1 MTLKIKRYP
10 FYVGITTLIV
20 AIVVILTGMFLWISH
35 RESKAAAI
43 QMADRLFSEIN
54 EKTLERY
61 ESTLESVAVLVGT
74 AARMPAMATL
84 PVGGG
89 MSHPGLALMLD
100 ALSFYDYLFSLYTG
114 YDDGSFIQ
122 IVAVRD
128 NAELRRLFDAPVGT
142 AYVLRS
148 IAVDADGNLKQRW
161 HFLNQER
168 QVTGA
173 RADLD
178 PGYDPRTRP
187 WFVRAQKEE
196 TAFYTDPYLFS
207 STKLPGITCAEKL
220 IYGDGVFGADITL
233 NRFAISLERQKVSD
247 NGMLFLFDD
256 KGRII
261 ARPAQDPIRASTDE
275 TLSFLTGAQS
285 NDPRV
290 RAIVAEY
297 QDNPAD
303 RLNRTLEMQI
313 DGAAYL
319 VRSTGLKSALRFDQI
334 LASVAPVSDFTGH
347 IRRMQQRV
355 FLFSGLVLLV
365 LLPLSLLVS
374 RKIAGSLTQLE
385 LESRKI
391 RQRDFSKSV
400 LSDSSIKEIHSL
412 TQAFVLMKSV
422 LSDSSIKEI
431 HSLTQAFVLMKSTI
445 RDYTARLIQARQ
457 EIERLFTA
465 ITELIAGTI
474 DAKSPYT
481 GGHCKRVPEVA
492 RMLATAAH
500 ASTEGPFADFRMAS
514 EDQWQEFNVAAWLHD
529 CGKLTTPEYVVDK
542 ATKLETITNRI
553 HEIRMRFEVL
563 LRDAQIEAYRKRLSG
578 DADDAVL
585 QAQLEEKQRQIA
597 DDFAFVAEC
606 NIGGEFMADEKI
618 DRLERIAALTWT
630 RHLDDRLGISQDEAT
645 LKNRQPAPTLPVV
658 EHVLADKPEHII
670 PRTNPDPF
678 DGNTHGFNMTVPENQ
693 YNLGELYNL
702 GIRKGTLS
710 TEDRFKINEHI
721 IQTILMLKR
730 LPFPDNMKHVPDIAG
745 SHHETMIGTGYPR
758 GLKKEEMSIPARI
771 MAIADIFEA
780 LTAADRP
787 YKKPKTVSDA
797 LRIMS
802 LMRNDQHIDADL
814 FDLFLQSGVYRTYAE
829 QFLDPAQIDAV
840 DISQYL
846 STRRDEH
853 RTGITP
859 QTGDLGMMR

>member
-1 MTLKIKRYP
+1 MTLKVKRYP

-20 AIVVILTGMFLWISH
+20 TIVVILTGLFLWISH

-54 EKTLERY
+54 AKVLERY
-61 ESTLESVAVLVGT
+61 ERELESVAVLVGT
-74 AARMPAMATL
+74 AARMPAIATL

-89 MSHPGLALMLD
+89 MSYPGLPLMLE
-100 ALSFYDYLFSLYTG
+100 ALSYYGYLFSLYTG

-122 IVAVRD
+122 VVAVRD
-128 NAELRRLFDAPVGT
+128 KAELRRLFDAPVGT

-148 IAVDADGNLKQRW
+148 ISVDADGNLKQRW
-161 HFLNQER
+161 HFLNR
-168 QVTGA
+168 QRQITGT

-178 PGYDPRTRP
+178 PGYDPRVRP
-187 WFVRAQKEE
+187 WFVRAQEE
-196 TAFYTDPYLFS
+196 EAAFFTEPYIFS

-220 IYGDGVFGADITL
+220 IYGGGVFGADITL

-247 NGMLFLFDD
+247 NGMLFLFDR

-261 ARPAQDPIRASTDE
+261 AHPAQDPIRAGKNES
-275 TLSFLTGAQS
+275 LSILTGAES
-285 NDPRV
+285 DDPRV
-290 RAIVAEY
+290 REIVAEY
-297 QDNPAD
+297 QGNPVE
-303 RLNRTLEMQI
+303 RFNRTLEMQI
-313 DGAAYL
+313 DGVAYL
-319 VRSTGLKSALRFDQI
+319 VRSTALDAALRFDQI

-347 IRRMQQRV
+347 IQRMQQRV
-355 FLFSGLVLLV
+355 FLFSGIVLLV

-385 LESRKI
+385 IESRKI
-391 RQRDFSKSV
+391 RQRDFSKSA
-400 LSDSSIKEIHSL
+400 LSDSS
-412 TQAFVLMKSV
+412 V
-422 LSDSSIKEI
+422 KEI

-445 RDYTARLIQARQ
+445 RDYTARLIQAKQ
-457 EIERLFTA
+457 DIERLFTA
-465 ITELIAGTI
+465 VTELIAGTI

-500 ASTEGPFADFRMAS
+500 ASKAGPFADFRMAS
-514 EDQWQEFNVAAWLHD
+514 DDQWREFNVAAWLHD

-563 LRDAQIEAYRKRLSG
+563 LRDAEIEACRQRLAGGADEATLAAELEKVRK
-578 DADDAVL
+578 
-585 QAQLEEKQRQIA
+585 QITE
-597 DDFAFVAEC
+597 DFAFVAEC
-606 NIGGEFMADEKI
+606 NVGGEVMADEKI

-630 RHLDDRLGISQDEAT
+630 RHLDDRLGISQDEAR
-645 LKNRQPAPTLPVV
+645 LKNRQPAPRLPVV
-658 EHVLADKPEHII
+658 EHLLADKPEHII
-670 PRTNPDPF
+670 PRTDPDPF

-702 GIRKGTLS
+702 SIRKGTLS

-730 LPFPDNMKHVPDIAG
+730 LPFPDNMKQVPDIAG

-787 YKKPKTVSDA
+787 YKKPKPVSEA

-814 FDLFLQSGVYRTYAE
+814 FDLFLQSGVYREYAE
-829 QFLDPAQIDAV
+829 QFLDPGQIDSV
-840 DISQYL
+840 DIHTYL
-846 STRRDEH
+846 STKRID
-853 RTGITP
+853 I
-859 QTGDLGMMR
+859 D